1 MGKKKYGAKGKAALI
16 IYEHIRFYLGLL
28 IGNFSCNCCQS
39 TSHVWSSDKDENDER
54 HQYTAQKT
62 LCESPIIRLVFNL
75 PVAILTQ
82 VDVVI
87 SLGLSF
93 FFGFEWL
100 IDEDALESRHASC
113 TIYDVC
119 KMNMI
124 SYHLT

>member
-1 MGKKKYGAKGKAALI
+1 MSIFEFILGYLLVIFHVIAAKLQAMFGV
-16 IYEHIRFYLGLL
+16 Y
-28 IGNFSCNCCQS
+28 
-39 TSHVWSSDKDENDER
+39 SDKDENDER

-93 FFGFEWL
+93 FLDSSG
-100 IDEDALESRHASC
+100 S
-113 TIYDVC
+113 
-119 KMNMI
+119 
-124 SYHLT
+124 LTRML

>member
-1 MGKKKYGAKGKAALI
+1 MGYLLVIFHVIAAKLQAMFGV
-16 IYEHIRFYLGLL
+16 Y
-28 IGNFSCNCCQS
+28 
-39 TSHVWSSDKDENDER
+39 SDKDENDER

-113 TIYDVC
+113 TIYNVC